1 MKIAIGNDH
10 AAVELKKWIMEE
22 FLDVDFINVG
32 TDKDESVDYTDY
44 SYEVCKKVNAGEAEL
59 GILICGTG
67 TGMAISANK
76 VKGIRAAMC
85 YNEMMAEYAKRHNN
99 ANVLAIGARVMGDE
113 LAKRVVRIFLNTP
126 FDGGRHERRVNKIT
140 KIEEEN
146 L

>member
-10 AAVELKKWIMEE
+10 AAVELKKWLMKE
-22 FLDVDFINVG
+22 FVDVDFINIG
-32 TDKDESVDYTDY
+32 TDSEESVDYTDY
-44 SYEVCKKVNAGEAEL
+44 SLEVCKKVIEGKAEL

-85 YNEMMAEYAKRHNN
+85 YNEMMAEYARRHNN
-99 ANVLAIGARVMGDE
+99 ANIVAIGARVMEDE

-126 FDGGRHERRVNKIT
+126 FDGGRHERRVNKIIR
-140 KIEEEN
+140 IEEEN